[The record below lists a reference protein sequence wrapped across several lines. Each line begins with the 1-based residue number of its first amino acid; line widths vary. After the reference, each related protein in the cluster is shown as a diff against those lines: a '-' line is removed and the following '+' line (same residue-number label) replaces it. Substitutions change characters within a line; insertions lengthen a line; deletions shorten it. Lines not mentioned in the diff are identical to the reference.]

1 MQIIKCDECE
11 NLFKLPQDAIERLER
26 VKKAGSG
33 SIYLE
38 CPYCKE
44 KTSFN
49 RFTTIYTDASLL
61 SDNITKSD
69 ETIQY
74 DLLPKE
80 YEQYIAHNDTAVTI
94 RGEQYKLYSIQEL
107 FKNINIDGDT
117 YLQIKQLKGFS
128 NSLYN
133 MSEISNEEHDI
144 LSNSLSLG
152 EGDGS
157 ILFASQKEHEYALS
171 VFYIDGAY
179 IENLELTLNYLI
191 KNELQ
196 SLSNSKPT

>member
-157 ILFASQKEHEYALS
+157 ILFVSQKEHRTAS
-171 VFYIDGAY
+171 VPREAAPDHVRFLPHPAERVRFQDNQARYF
-179 IENLELTLNYLI
+179 
-191 KNELQ
+191 
-196 SLSNSKPT
+196 PV